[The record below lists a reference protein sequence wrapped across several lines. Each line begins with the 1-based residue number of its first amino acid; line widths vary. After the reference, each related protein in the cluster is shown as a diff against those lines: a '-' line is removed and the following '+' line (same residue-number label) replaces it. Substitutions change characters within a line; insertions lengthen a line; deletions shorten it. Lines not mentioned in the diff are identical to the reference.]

1 MCVGVVCMYWGWGGG
16 GGSGGLSYVF
26 ISFGILKE
34 MHMLECTP
42 LLLPPPPPPSPNAG
56 PGMNFFLQ
64 YSNFHLGPFVV
75 DKYTAPGVSQEKTH
89 YTTS

>member
-1 MCVGVVCMYWGWGGG
+1 MYWGVEV
-16 GGSGGLSYVF
+16 LSYVF

-42 LLLPPPPPPSPNAG
+42 LLLPPPPPPPLSPNAG

-75 DKYTAPGVSQEKTH
+75 DKYTAPGVSQEETH